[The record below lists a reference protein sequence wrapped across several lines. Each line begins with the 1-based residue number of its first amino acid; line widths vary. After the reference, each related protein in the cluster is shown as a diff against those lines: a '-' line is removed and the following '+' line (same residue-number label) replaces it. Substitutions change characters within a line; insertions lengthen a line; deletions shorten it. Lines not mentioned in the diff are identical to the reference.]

1 MSYFI
6 WNLVLT
12 KNRWSKYYY
21 YPLFPKGETEIGR
34 GDLNQSHITGN
45 WQRLDWNPRSLM
57 SAQTLLTTISP
68 LDALQCPPSHSPNP
82 GHHHHLLP
90 LMPFPDSP
98 ALLKVVIKLY
108 KLLSPKNDGLTAP
121 WSSKLLTNSQQISQ
135 NTFYKISPFIPS
147 SFSSLASLS

>member
-1 MSYFI
+1 MYHVSYFI

-21 YPLFPKGETEIGR
+21 YPLFPNGETEIGR
-34 GDLNQSHITGN
+34 GDLNQGHITGN
-45 WQRLDWNPRSLM
+45 WQSLDWNPSSLM
-57 SAQTLLTTISP
+57 SAQTLLTT
-68 LDALQCPPSHSPNP
+68 LGALPCPPSHSPNP
-82 GHHHHLLP
+82 GHQHHLFP

-108 KLLSPKNDGLTAP
+108 KLLSPNNDGLNAP